1 MEDLKEALKYLADLA
16 VRSEKTEITEID
28 GKTYTNRQLYRYGT
42 RNKASALNTAT
53 LTSLVEYIAECYS
66 EFPVGKMI
74 LHVKSPKMV
83 TLESSLDAERER
95 ETLMVAS
102 AQTSEF
108 HFDEW
113 YDQERF
119 MIEAQANFV
128 KTADLELLLKAAGNI
143 DKKNELAYSDDGVS
157 QVASMTVGVATK
169 ADVIVPNPVRLTPFR
184 TFQEVAQPSSDFVF
198 RIGNGEKPTFKLVEA
213 ENGIWKNEAIESIK
227 QFLRGQLSEKAPE
240 ELRGR
245 IVIIG

>member
-1 MEDLKEALKYLADLA
+1 
-16 VRSEKTEITEID
+16 
-28 GKTYTNRQLYRYGT
+28 
-42 RNKASALNTAT
+42 
-53 LTSLVEYIAECYS
+53 
-66 EFPVGKMI
+66 
-74 LHVKSPKMV
+74 
-83 TLESSLDAERER
+83 
-95 ETLMVAS
+95 
-102 AQTSEF
+102 
-108 HFDEW
+108 
-113 YDQERF
+113 
-119 MIEAQANFV
+119 MIETQANFV

-213 ENGIWKNEAIESIK
+213 ENGIWKNDAIESIK
-227 QFLRGQLSEKAPE
+227 QFLRDQLSEKAPE